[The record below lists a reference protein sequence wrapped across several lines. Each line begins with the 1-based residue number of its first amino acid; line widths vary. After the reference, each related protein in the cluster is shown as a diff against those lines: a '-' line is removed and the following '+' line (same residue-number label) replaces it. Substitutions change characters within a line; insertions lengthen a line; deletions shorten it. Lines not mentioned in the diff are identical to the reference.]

1 MTFVER
7 EISFPNYK
15 QYDYIVH
22 DVFTGGAEP
31 AALFTAE
38 FMSSLKKLLK
48 PDGVIAIN
56 YASDLDLPSTKLVI
70 NTIISVLPN
79 CRLFK
84 DAIEEEG
91 VRHGNFV
98 NMVLFC
104 RMRDGPFT
112 FRDAVNSDY
121 LGTSTRRSYLQPR
134 FELDLGK
141 YVTRGSNQQLEAN
154 ASLVLHAGET
164 RELEKWHGLAAR
176 RHWEVMRT
184 VVPDLIW
191 ELW

>member
-1 MTFVER
+1 MTFIER
-7 EISFPNYK
+7 ELASPNHK

-70 NTIISVLPN
+70 NTIISVFPN

-84 DAIEEEG
+84 DAVEEEG
-91 VRHGNFV
+91 NKHGNFV

-104 RMRDGPFT
+104 RLTDGPFT
-112 FRDAVNSDY
+112 FRDAVQSDY
-121 LGTSTRRSYLQPR
+121 LGTSTRKSYLQPR
-134 FELDLGK
+134 LELDLGR
-141 YVTRGSNQQLEAN
+141 YVTRGWNQQLEAN
-154 ASLVLHAGET
+154 TSLVLYAGNT
-164 RELEKWHGLAAR
+164 RELEKWHSLAAS